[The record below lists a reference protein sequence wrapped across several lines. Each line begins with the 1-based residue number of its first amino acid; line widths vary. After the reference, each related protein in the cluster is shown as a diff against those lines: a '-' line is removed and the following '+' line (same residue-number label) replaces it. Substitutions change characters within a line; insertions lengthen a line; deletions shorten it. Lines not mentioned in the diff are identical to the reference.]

1 MGLDTTHD
9 AWHGAYSS
17 FNSWRTWLATQ
28 IGINLREMEGFTTN
42 GIKWDTVNDDLKSLL
57 NHSDCDGHLSSTECK
72 KIANRLNT
80 IVETLEHKDE
90 YPSKDYNWHIAKA
103 KQFAKGC
110 MSAYN
115 EKEQLKFQ

>member
-17 FNSWRTWLATQ
+17 FNAWRIWLASQ
-28 IGINLREMEGFTTN
+28 IGLKLYEMEHYCDDAVS
-42 GIKWDTVNDDLKSLL
+42 IKWDTVNDDLKSLL

-72 KIANRLNT
+72 KIADRLNYL
-80 IVETLEHKDE
+80 IENIEHTDE
-90 YPSKDYNWHIAKA
+90 NSYNVSKM